1 MNAKILE
8 TLDKANINPDMLG
21 GLVRHFLTIAAASII
36 AGKTNS
42 LDTAIADLIKN
53 ISTGDTASI
62 TSAVVLVAS
71 ILWSMWAKASEQTK
85 TNVVKTLTLQK

>member
-1 MNAKILE
+1 MKAKILE
-8 TLDKANINPDMLG
+8 TLDKANINPDMIG
-21 GLVRHFLTIAAASII
+21 GLVRHFLTIVSASII

-42 LDTAIADLIKN
+42 LDTAITDLIKN

-62 TSAVVLVAS
+62 ASAVMLIAS
-71 ILWSMWAKASEQTK
+71 ILWSMWAKASEATK